1 MKRILVIAKQN
12 PAEALRV
19 AAGLTLLN
27 ESVRVAILGDL
38 PDDPAVQEQAT
49 LPGNEQNQR
58 HQRSAQQAGP
68 FQGGSVVQRNQSIEQ
83 AQRARRAKHQTAPV
97 QRCPLAVG

>member
-38 PDDPAVQEQAT
+38 PDDPAVQEQRELLDFIEVPVDTLADTDTWPAQLAAT
-49 LPGNEQNQR
+49 LL
-58 HQRSAQQAGP
+58 
-68 FQGGSVVQRNQSIEQ
+68 QSELVY
-83 AQRARRAKHQTAPV
+83 T
-97 QRCPLAVG
+97 L